1 VDADEEDAAHA
12 GSCSG
17 AAGSL
22 LRYLIGGAVQ
32 RESASGFP
40 VGTLVVNVSGCFIIG
55 VLVRQ
60 FMNMQLSPELRA
72 LLIVGFCGGF
82 TTFSTFSAETLGL
95 IEGGEYARAMSYVI
109 LSLGLCLTATLAGMT
124 TMRLIAGVGNGR

>member
-1 VDADEEDAAHA
+1 MIYLLIAL
-12 GSCSG
+12 GG

-22 LRYLIGGAVQ
+22 LRYLLGGAVQ
-32 RESASGFP
+32 RVSASGFP
-40 VGTLVVNVSGCFIIG
+40 IGTLVVNVSGCFIIG

-95 IEGGEYARAMSYVI
+95 IEGGEYGRAMSYVI

>member
-1 VDADEEDAAHA
+1 MIYLYIAL
-12 GSCSG
+12 GG
-17 AAGSL
+17 AAGSV
-22 LRYLIGGAVQ
+22 LRYSLGGAVQ
-32 RESASGFP
+32 RVSASGFP
-40 VGTLVVNVSGCFIIG
+40 IGTLFVNVSGCFIIG

-95 IEGGEYARAMSYVI
+95 VEGGEYSRAAAYVA
-109 LSLGLCLTATLAGMT
+109 LSLALCLTATLAGMT
-124 TMRLIAGVGNGR
+124 AMRLLASAGHGR

>member
-1 VDADEEDAAHA
+1 MIYLYIAL
-12 GSCSG
+12 GG

-22 LRYLIGGAVQ
+22 LRYSLGGAVQ
-32 RESASGFP
+32 RVSAGGFP
-40 VGTLVVNVSGCFIIG
+40 IGTLFVNVSGCFIIG

-82 TTFSTFSAETLGL
+82 TTFSTFSAETVGL
-95 IEGGEYARAMSYVI
+95 VEGGEYSRAVSYVL

-124 TMRLIAGVGNGR
+124 TMRMIAGASNGR

>member
-1 VDADEEDAAHA
+1 MIYLLIAL
-12 GSCSG
+12 GG

-22 LRYLIGGAVQ
+22 LRYSLGGAVQ
-32 RESASGFP
+32 RLSASGFP